1 MQHNTHSL
9 QHPRLPVR
17 HLLQGPLRL
26 RLRRQV
32 RRGRVHRLLPQQHHP
47 RLRRYALSLSST
59 PDRNSDVHF
68 LDFKGHAMSKQV
80 RSLLLS
86 HAQTVHAPSLPF
98 SRLLFLSNTVLAAG
112 GFDGNLYIL
121 HRKEEQ
127 WWRRGRFVM
136 CRQYRGVVD
145 VSAAPSTTMSSSFQE
160 RIRVAEWSEMDRRC
174 CNRTPTRAA

>member
-1 MQHNTHSL
+1 
-9 QHPRLPVR
+9 
-17 HLLQGPLRL
+17 
-26 RLRRQV
+26 
-32 RRGRVHRLLPQQHHP
+32 
-47 RLRRYALSLSST
+47 
-59 PDRNSDVHF
+59 
-68 LDFKGHAMSKQV
+68 MSKQV

-127 WWRRGRFVM
+127 WWGRGRFVM
-136 CRQYRGVVD
+136 CRQYLGVVD